1 VVALVR
7 WWNAPAWLE
16 ATLSRLH
23 LFMSDCQAAVE
34 TSQASPLTSTQLS
47 YSPQLIS
54 PSLQC
59 GGLSAVHIMATPEP
73 ETSEPSYPS
82 QPTGDMDEPHNSAS
96 MLPDADTRARA
107 DGQAPDTTLGPSS
120 EAAGLRSQSQEET
133 QSSPNYTTTP
143 GDTSTALQ
151 SSQVQDEHGTVRS
164 PDPKPF
170 TPISEKDIASPAGF
184 AFPRLD
190 RRNIGL
196 GSKRQESQQIA
207 GYEDRFAAEA
217 SSNLLNSVSI
227 TRAVTLEHTASST
240 AAVGS
245 DDAHYHSSAITPYES
260 NVMSDGNHMSAESQA
275 GESVQYQ
282 VDEQIYQ
289 EASMSDGI
297 ERHSSPVAQSE
308 DVIYMGANLPGS
320 AGTVPADSVEGQ
332 RSPQVPQPFL
342 RRPETSKHISSPG
355 SARLSF
361 DRRAPLG
368 VPARM
373 PARDSSVKVIER
385 RPVQQSYV
393 QSYAP
398 TTPPDA
404 AATGVQE
411 LLEVVQYKFKQNEQ
425 QLKRA
430 FSADSNKLR
439 RELQQ
444 AYEENADLRSQLLA
458 FEDRCDR
465 SEAAIVKYRNQ
476 IGKAKNLQKF
486 LDGLGSDLH
495 SLKRSYDS
503 EKTCF
508 AKRIEISETEISR
521 LESTLASKNG
531 FESMLSHSKVSLERL
546 LEARG
551 FELQS
556 VVQHRDMLRNQ
567 LDERIGQLVEER
579 DSRLRLEQ
587 LVAELSGSERASLT
601 TSIEQC
607 GTSLMSKLGDLGR
620 HDDQLILAVAGLQH
634 AVRRLAERPS
644 VSSDDFDAIKTEMHN
659 LWLRIVQSLSAE
671 ATADTTVAEISS
683 SMEGII
689 QDHMQALHRE
699 LGRLQLA
706 SEQTAN
712 NASAH
717 AAFQVDLQGAAD
729 RLRRTE
735 NELEAAKQSEVSLN
749 NALVQSR
756 ARISGLEAEQLLAA
770 SDNNMQ
776 ITSQDVENKVL
787 I

>member
-1 VVALVR
+1 
-7 WWNAPAWLE
+7 
-16 ATLSRLH
+16 
-23 LFMSDCQAAVE
+23 
-34 TSQASPLTSTQLS
+34 
-47 YSPQLIS
+47 
-54 PSLQC
+54 
-59 GGLSAVHIMATPEP
+59 MATPEP
-73 ETSEPSYPS
+73 ETSELSDPS
-82 QPTGDMDEPHNSAS
+82 QPTRDMDEPHNSVS
-96 MLPDADTRARA
+96 MLPEDDTRAWA
-107 DGQAPDTTLGPSS
+107 DGQAPDTTLGLSSDAPS
-120 EAAGLRSQSQEET
+120 LQSQSQEEAP
-133 QSSPNYTTTP
+133 SSPNHTTTSE
-143 GDTSTALQ
+143 DTPTALQ
-151 SSQVQDEHGTVRS
+151 SSQANNGHGAVR
-164 PDPKPF
+164 PPNPIPF
-170 TPISEKDIASPAGF
+170 TPISEKDIACPAGF
-184 AFPRLD
+184 AFSRLD

-196 GSKRQESQQIA
+196 GGKRQALQQVA
-207 GYEDRFAAEA
+207 RDEDRFAARA
-217 SSNLLNSVSI
+217 SPNLENRTQV
-227 TRAVTLEHTASST
+227 TGAVTVQHTASST

-245 DDAHYHSSAITPYES
+245 DDAHYNSSATTPYES
-260 NVMSDGNHMSAESQA
+260 DVLIEGNQMSARSQA

-297 ERHSSPVAQSE
+297 KRRSSPVAQSE
-308 DVIYMGANLPGS
+308 DVIYMGGNLPRS
-320 AGTVPADSVEGQ
+320 AGTVPVDSVGGQ
-332 RSPQVPQPFL
+332 RNPHVLQPFL
-342 RRPETSKHISSPG
+342 RRPEMRKHISSPG
-355 SARLSF
+355 SARLSL
-361 DRRAPLG
+361 DRRTPPG

-385 RPVQQSYV
+385 RPVQQAQV
-393 QSYAP
+393 QSYAHA
-398 TTPPDA
+398 TAPDA
-404 AATGVQE
+404 ATADMQE

-425 QLKRA
+425 QLRRE

-458 FEDRCDR
+458 FEDRCER
-465 SEAAIVKYRNQ
+465 SEVAIVKYKGQ

-495 SLKRSYDS
+495 SLKRSYDA
-503 EKTCF
+503 EKSSF

-531 FESMLSHSKVSLERL
+531 FESMLSHSKASLERL

-556 VVQHRDMLRNQ
+556 MVQHRDMLRDQ

-587 LVAELSGSERASLT
+587 LVAKLSGSERASLT

-607 GTSLMSKLGDLGR
+607 KTSLVSKFRELGR
-620 HDDQLILAVAGLQH
+620 QDDQLILDVAGLQD
-634 AVRRLAERPS
+634 AVRGLAERPS
-644 VSSDDFDAIKTEMHN
+644 VSSDDFDAIKAEMHN

-671 ATADTTVAEISS
+671 AGADTTVAEVSS

-689 QDHMQALHRE
+689 QNHMQALHQG
-699 LGRLQLA
+699 LGRLQST

-717 AAFQVDLQGAAD
+717 ATFQLELQGAAD

-735 NELEAAKQSEVSLN
+735 TELEAAKQSEANLN
-749 NALVQSR
+749 DALVQSR
-756 ARISGLEAEQLLAA
+756 ARVSGLEAEPVPAA
-770 SDNNMQ
+770 ANSTIQ
-776 ITSQDVENKVL
+776 IMSQDVDDKVRVSNSNL
-787 I
+787 LLRR

>member
-1 VVALVR
+1 L
-7 WWNAPAWLE
+7 
-16 ATLSRLH
+16 
-23 LFMSDCQAAVE
+23 AVK
-34 TSQASPLTSTQLS
+34 
-47 YSPQLIS
+47 
-54 PSLQC
+54 
-59 GGLSAVHIMATPEP
+59 IMATPEP
-73 ETSEPSYPS
+73 ETSEPSDPT
-82 QPTGDMDEPHNSAS
+82 QPMGDMNEPHSSAS
-96 MLPDADTRARA
+96 MLPDDVARSRA
-107 DGQAPDTTLGPSS
+107 DGQALDTTLGPSG
-120 EAAGLRSQSQEET
+120 EAASLHSQSQEET
-133 QSSPNYTTTP
+133 LSSPNHTTTP
-143 GDTSTALQ
+143 GDTSTAPQ
-151 SSQVQDEHGTVRS
+151 SSQVQDEQGTVRS
-164 PDPKPF
+164 PDPKLF
-170 TPISEKDIASPAGF
+170 TPISEKDMAFPAGF
-184 AFPRLD
+184 AFSRLD
-190 RRNIGL
+190 RRNTGL
-196 GSKRQESQQIA
+196 GGKRQESQQVA
-207 GYEDRFAAEA
+207 GYEDRFVRA
-217 SSNLLNSVSI
+217 SPNLENSAQI
-227 TRAVTLEHTASST
+227 TGAVTLEHTASST

-245 DDAHYHSSAITPYES
+245 DDAHYHSSATTPFGS
-260 NVMSDGNHMSAESQA
+260 DVMSDGNHMSAESQA

-282 VDEQIYQ
+282 VDEQTYQ

-297 ERHSSPVAQSE
+297 ERHSSPAAQSE
-308 DVIYMGANLPGS
+308 DVIYMGANLPRS
-320 AGTVPADSVEGQ
+320 AGTVPADSVGGQ

-355 SARLSF
+355 PARLSF
-361 DRRAPLG
+361 DRRAPPGL
-368 VPARM
+368 PARM
-373 PARDSSVKVIER
+373 PARDSYVKVIER
-385 RPVQQSYV
+385 RPVQQPHV

-398 TTPPDA
+398 TTGPDA
-404 AATGVQE
+404 AATGMQE

-508 AKRIEISETEISR
+508 AKRIKISETEISR